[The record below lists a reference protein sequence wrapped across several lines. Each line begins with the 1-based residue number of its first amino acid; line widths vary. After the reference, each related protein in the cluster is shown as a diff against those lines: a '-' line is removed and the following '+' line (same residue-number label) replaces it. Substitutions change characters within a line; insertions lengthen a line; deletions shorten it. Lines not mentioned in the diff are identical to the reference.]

1 MAEKVEIDIPGIG
14 LIEAKNA
21 STEATL
27 LEILDVLKG
36 TQKDANKNSKG
47 KSGPTQGGGKEAK
60 EGAENQNKLNR
71 ANKDGIGAAKTFAAG
86 GKLAGASFKLVGQSA
101 HLAAHSIS
109 GLAAGAGA
117 AAGAVLSLGKNTLDL
132 GAKFADVLQTMAN
145 VGDSTTAAAG
155 ALRMSPLVGGPLAGA
170 FSAVAGAVE
179 GSVKSYQTAASVGAT
194 FNGSVQDMSRAAS
207 GAGMTLDQFANLIKN
222 NAENLIYLG
231 GTTESGAKAFAGL
244 AKELQGSGA
253 GAELHAAPAGGAP
266 AARAAASVGHGQP
279 ARARAHA

>member
-21 STEATL
+21 ASNATL

-47 KSGPTQGGGKEAK
+47 KPGDNKGGGKEAK
-60 EGAENQNKLNR
+60 EGAENLNKFNR
-71 ANKDGIGAAKTFAAG
+71 ETKGGIGAAKTFAQAG
-86 GKLAGASFKLVGQSA
+86 QLAGKSAKLLGFAAGAAAMTTTKLAGAAGM
-101 HLAAHSIS
+101 
-109 GLAAGAGA
+109 AAGATI
-117 AAGAVLSLGKNTLDL
+117 SLGKNALAL
-132 GAKFADVLQTMAN
+132 GESFTSIIDRMAA

-155 ALRMSPLVGGPLAGA
+155 ALRMIPLVGGPLAGV
-170 FSAVAGAVE
+170 FGAVAGAVE

-231 GTTESGAKAFAGL
+231 GTTEAGAKQFAGL
-244 AKELQGSGA
+244 AKEL
-253 GAELHAAPAGGAP
+253 
-266 AARAAASVGHGQP
+266 
-279 ARARAHA
+279 